1 MFVEQPRRL
10 AIAAQLHDRRKIES
24 RDFNHNMQLQPSI
37 DDSFHVSMKSVAAGV
52 QFLALMPVSG
62 ISSCE
67 PSKLKFT
74 WRSFRALYTL
84 IYIVYGVIV
93 SVLFF
98 ENIYE
103 AGISA
108 KNIGE

>member
-1 MFVEQPRRL
+1 
-10 AIAAQLHDRRKIES
+10 
-24 RDFNHNMQLQPSI
+24 MQLQPSI

-52 QFLALMPVSG
+52 QFLALMPVCG
-62 ISSCE
+62 ISSFG
-67 PSKLKFT
+67 PSKLNFT
-74 WRSFRALYTL
+74 WRSFRVLYTL